1 MLISFGEQK
10 HKSVTQSHQKEVS
23 RFGKIVTAATIL
35 LAILLVVVFTVP
47 FFTDWIYLKF
57 FLICGL
63 AFANLGIL
71 YLIRC

>member
-1 MLISFGEQK
+1 VTRPH
-10 HKSVTQSHQKEVS
+10 HKDIS
-23 RFGKIVTAATIL
+23 RFGKIVTAATIV

-47 FFTDWIYLKF
+47 FFADWIYLKF

-71 YLIRC
+71 FLIKS

>member
-1 MLISFGEQK
+1 MTRR
-10 HKSVTQSHQKEVS
+10 HHQDVS

-35 LAILLVVVFTVP
+35 LAVLLVVVFAVP
-47 FFTDWIYLKF
+47 FFEDWIYLKF

-71 YLIRC
+71 YLIKC

>member
-1 MLISFGEQK
+1 MTQPRQK
-10 HKSVTQSHQKEVS
+10 DGS
-23 RFGKIVTAATIL
+23 RFGKIVTAATII
-35 LAILLVVVFTVP
+35 LAILLVVVFSVP
-47 FFTDWIYLKF
+47 FFKDWVYLKF

>member
-1 MLISFGEQK
+1 MLISFEIQK
-10 HKSVTQSHQKEVS
+10 HKSVTRAHHQDRT
-23 RFGKIVTAATIL
+23 RFGKIVPAATIL

-47 FFTDWIYLKF
+47 FFADWIYLKF

>member
-1 MLISFGEQK
+1 MTRYHHL
-10 HKSVTQSHQKEVS
+10 EVS
-23 RFGKIVTAATIL
+23 RFGKIVTAATII
-35 LAILLVVVFTVP
+35 LAALLVIVFTVP

-71 YLIRC
+71 YLVRC

>member
-1 MLISFGEQK
+1 MTSPQ
-10 HKSVTQSHQKEVS
+10 HQDIS
-23 RFGKIVTAATIL
+23 RFGKIIAAATIL

-47 FFTDWIYLKF
+47 FFADWIYLKF

-71 YLIRC
+71 FLIKS

>member
-1 MLISFGEQK
+1 
-10 HKSVTQSHQKEVS
+10 VTRSHHLNES

-35 LAILLVVVFTVP
+35 LAVLLVVVFTVP
-47 FFTDWIYLKF
+47 FFEDWIYLKF

-71 YLIRC
+71 YLIKC

>member
-1 MLISFGEQK
+1 M
-10 HKSVTQSHQKEVS
+10 TRPYHQDLS

-35 LAILLVVVFTVP
+35 LAVLLVVVFTVP
-47 FFTDWIYLKF
+47 FFKDWIYLKF
-57 FLICGL
+57 FLICSL

>member
-1 MLISFGEQK
+1 MTRP
-10 HKSVTQSHQKEVS
+10 HHQDVS

-35 LAILLVVVFTVP
+35 LAVLLVVVFTVP
-47 FFTDWIYLKF
+47 FFAGWVYLKF
-57 FLICGL
+57 FLVCGL